1 MYEYIIVGIIGIM
14 VNSVCNGYKGVCNGY
29 NGECN
34 GYIYIYWS

>member
-1 MYEYIIVGIIGIM
+1 MYEYIIVGIMGIM
-14 VNSVCNGYKGVCNGY
+14 VNGVCNGYKGVCNGY